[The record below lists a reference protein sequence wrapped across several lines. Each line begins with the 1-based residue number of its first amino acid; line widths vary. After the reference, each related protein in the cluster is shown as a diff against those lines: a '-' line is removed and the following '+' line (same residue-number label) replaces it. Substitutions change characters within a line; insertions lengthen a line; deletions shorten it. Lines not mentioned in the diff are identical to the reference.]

1 MQWKNLQE
9 EDNMKTVIRKF
20 ESVFQFTEYLSRGSN
35 SKLFK
40 DKNDSNEPD
49 REGKVGTESYDE
61 AQRLFSFGDR
71 KSFELIKR
79 TANKTQLKGTGS
91 YTRSTT
97 QLGVV
102 GYVPN
107 ISAYMASSPRCM
119 MQRTRVTRTSSKVI
133 NVLYNC
139 AFPWSASK
147 EQIIEQGVKVLE
159 FVNESERKG
168 YRVNLYASVFAERET
183 EAVGMM
189 VRIKSSEQALD
200 LLKIAY
206 PIINPSFLRRHYF
219 RFLEVEK
226 DISNKRWVAS
236 YGHPVKYWAEVKELL
251 KDSRI
256 KVDYYFN
263 SNKMVE
269 VGR

>member
-1 MQWKNLQE
+1 
-9 EDNMKTVIRKF
+9 MKSVIRKF
-20 ESVFQFTEYLSRGSN
+20 ESVFQFTEYLNKENN

-40 DKNDSNEPD
+40 NKADSNEPD
-49 REGKVGTESYDE
+49 RENKVGTESYEE
-61 AQRLFSFGDR
+61 AQKLFSFGDR

-79 TANKTQLKGTGS
+79 TATKTQLKGSGS
-91 YTRSTT
+91 FTRNTT

-102 GYVPN
+102 GYAPN
-107 ISAYMASSPRCM
+107 IAAYMAGSPRCM

-168 YRVNLYASVFAERET
+168 YRVNLYASVFADREN

-226 DISNKRWVAS
+226 QISNKRWTSS
-236 YGHPVKYWAEVKELL
+236 YGRPVKCWVEVKDIL
-251 KDSRI
+251 KDSRVKI
-256 KVDYYFN
+256 DYYFN
-263 SNKMVE
+263 SEKMVE
-269 VGR
+269 VVR

>member
-1 MQWKNLQE
+1 
-9 EDNMKTVIRKF
+9 MKTIIRKF
-20 ESVFQFTEYLSRGSN
+20 ESVFQFTDYLNKGSN

-40 DKNDSNEPD
+40 DKTDSNEPD
-49 REGKVGTESYDE
+49 RENKVGTESYEE
-61 AQRLFSFGDR
+61 AQKLFSFGDR

-79 TANKTQLKGTGS
+79 TANKAQLKGSGN
-91 YTRSTT
+91 YIRSTT

-107 ISAYMASSPRCM
+107 ISAYMAGSPRCM

-147 EQIIEQGVKVLE
+147 KEIIEQGVKVLE

-168 YRVNLYASVFAERET
+168 YRVNLYASVFADREN

-226 DISNKRWVAS
+226 EISNKHWVFS
-236 YGHPVKYWAEVKELL
+236 YGRPVKYWVEVKDIL
-251 KDSRI
+251 KDSRMKI
-256 KVDYYFN
+256 DYYFN
-263 SNKMVE
+263 SFEMVE